1 MPKIRLS
8 KRMKIKFI
16 SQKNS
21 ITNNNIMT
29 IENSTKKNRIII
41 QKTNTIIQKHNISQ
55 NLIKIIKEITIRT
68 FSTKNMMI
76 RIFNA
81 KVIIKKMN
89 IKILKDLIKNRDN
102 LTIKQVTSQSILFNT
117 N

>member
-1 MPKIRLS
+1 MSKIRPN

-16 SQKNS
+16 SQKNT
-21 ITNNNIMT
+21 ITTNNIMT
-29 IENSTKKNRIII
+29 IENSTKKNKIII
-41 QKTNTIIQKHNISQ
+41 QKTNTIIQRHNINP
-55 NLIKIIKEITIRT
+55 NLIMIINEITIKT

-81 KVIIKKMN
+81 KIIIKEMI
-89 IKILKDLIKNRDN
+89 IKILKEKIRDN
-102 LTIKQVTSQSILFNT
+102 LTIKQVTSQSMLFNT

>member
-1 MPKIRLS
+1 
-8 KRMKIKFI
+8 MKIKFI
-16 SQKNS
+16 SQKNT

-29 IENSTKKNRIII
+29 IENSTKKNKIII
-41 QKTNTIIQKHNISQ
+41 QKTNTIIQRHNINP
-55 NLIKIIKEITIRT
+55 NLIMIINEITIKT

-81 KVIIKKMN
+81 KIIIKEMI
-89 IKILKDLIKNRDN
+89 IKILKEKIRDN
-102 LTIKQVTSQSILFNT
+102 LTIKQVTSQSMLFNT